1 MTKVSPSQL
10 NKADIQE
17 WVEVSLVSEAI
28 AQLNLPNLEKTQ
40 KYLTFPK
47 DDGTEVIAGGEL

>member
-1 MTKVSPSQL
+1 MTKTSPPQV

-17 WVEVSLVSEAI
+17 WDKGSLVSEAI
-28 AQLNLPNLEKTQ
+28 AKLNLPNLEKSQ

-47 DDGTEVIAGGEL
+47 GDGTEVIAGGEL

>member
-1 MTKVSPSQL
+1 MTKVSSAVA

-17 WVEVSLVSEAI
+17 WVEGSLVSEAI
-28 AQLNLPNLEKTQ
+28 AKLNLPNLEKTQ

-47 DDGTEVIAGGEL
+47 GDGTEVIAGGEL